1 MRIVPCQCHV
11 LVLQQKLTSGVMQHL
26 LHSPGGECRTL
37 PPQHLDFIQK
47 RRKKCAGL
55 WGEPGKRG
63 RFSLFFLL
71 THRAEEE
78 TGTRVCVCVCVLVSL
93 YSTCTTATAS
103 LACAGNSVQGAGA
116 LPGCQL
122 KQQQQKTMWLPPPS
136 PSLQTTT
143 TAPSRVLFFKMA
155 GISQP
160 KSRLCSHLFQLRT
173 RELRC
178 VLAGH
183 VSV

>member
-1 MRIVPCQCHV
+1 MCR
-11 LVLQQKLTSGVMQHL
+11 VM
-26 LHSPGGECRTL
+26 G
-37 PPQHLDFIQK
+37 
-47 RRKKCAGL
+47 
-55 WGEPGKRG
+55 
-63 RFSLFFLL
+63 
-71 THRAEEE
+71 
-78 TGTRVCVCVCVLVSL
+78 GTRKEREVFPFFPVNPQGRGGNWHTCVRVCVLVSL

-122 KQQQQKTMWLPPPS
+122 KQQQQKTTRLPPPS

-160 KSRLCSHLFQLRT
+160 KSRLRSHLFQLRT